1 MVQIAKLIRKKMGEV
16 LVDEGLVKDDQ
27 VQEALRRQ
35 RATGENFGEILVSM
49 GFVTETDIAKTLVK
63 QSGLP
68 YIDASKYR
76 INKDGVQAVPAELM
90 WQNQLVVLDKIGKT
104 LLVAIA
110 NVPSSEIFDKLERV
124 SGSSIFVY
132 VSTWGQIQ
140 MALDKNVPVAKPEV
154 RGAAA
159 KAAAPAAGAKPAVP
173 AAAPARPAGGTAIRP
188 AAQAPSG
195 THTAV
200 IRPAG
205 SPPSSSSMPAVVPA
219 RPAGSPPSSSS
230 MPAVAPARPG
240 TQIQPRK

>member
-16 LVDEGLVKDDQ
+16 LIDEGLVKDDQ

-49 GFVTETDIAKTLVK
+49 GFVTESDIARTLVK

-76 INKDGVQAVPAELM
+76 INKDGVQAVPADLM
-90 WQNQLVVLDKIGKT
+90 WQNQLIVLDKIGKT

-110 NVPSSEIFDKLERV
+110 NVPSTEIFEKLERV
-124 SGSSIFVY
+124 SGSQIFVY

-140 MALDKNVPVAKPEV
+140 MALDKNVPLAGKGEAKP
-154 RGAAA
+154 AAPA
-159 KAAAPAAGAKPAVP
+159 KPGAAPAARPAAPAPPAP
-173 AAAPARPAGGTAIRP
+173 AAAR
-188 AAQAPSG
+188 
-195 THTAV
+195 
-200 IRPAG
+200 
-205 SPPSSSSMPAVVPA
+205 PSS
-219 RPAGSPPSSSS
+219 PSAT

>member
-110 NVPSSEIFDKLERV
+110 NVPSTEIFDKLERV
-124 SGSSIFVY
+124 SGSQIFVY

-140 MALDKNVPVAKPEV
+140 MALDKNVPIAGKGEAKP
-154 RGAAA
+154 AAA
-159 KAAAPAAGAKPAVP
+159 KPGAPGAAKPGAAPVARPAVP
-173 AAAPARPAGGTAIRP
+173 APGAPAAARPTSP
-188 AAQAPSG
+188 PSG
-195 THTAV
+195 T
-200 IRPAG
+200 
-205 SPPSSSSMPAVVPA
+205 
-219 RPAGSPPSSSS
+219 

-240 TQIQPRK
+240 TQIQPMK